1 MNFEDKVKK
10 MTDKDLSIA
19 VLDLEVLHTTA
30 VLPDGPAKDFI
41 ADIRKEL
48 GSGTWAMSFGERLL
62 YEEAANRFVKRYID
76 SMNQSIIDLKKLKD
90 NLNQPLGTMPAIELT
105 KLKNLKNPQ

>member
-48 GSGTWAMSFGERLL
+48 GGTGAMSLGEKLL